1 MDFHISTEL
10 DKEMLVSQHQLSN
23 LETGCAISREEMEK
37 VSWCII
43 GWIGTSMS
51 EARAL
56 I

>member
-1 MDFHISTEL
+1 
-10 DKEMLVSQHQLSN
+10 MLVSQHQLSN
-23 LETGCAISREEMEK
+23 LETGCAISEEEIEK

-51 EARAL
+51 EATAL